1 CFKSKPNLTLHLYLN
16 PQVTVICPF
25 FFYQFQS
32 VCHHTQLIFVFL
44 IEMGFHHL
52 DQVGLQL
59 LTSSD
64 LPASAYQS
72 AGITGVSHRAWPILH
87 AIRLPGRESRIGEPM
102 ATDIYQ
108 IIDEITCAMLP
119 VIQGKPFALFGHSM
133 GAYIAFKTALHLKE
147 KHKLEPLHLFLSS
160 AFSPHS
166 KVQIQIPK
174 DNELSEEQMLHYLVD
189 FGGTPMNFLE
199 DKELLQQ
206 YIPIMMADLFYVYS
220 SESPSKTILSCDL
233 TCFLGSEDTDL
244 AKDTEVWKDV
254 TTGSINVHELPGD
267 HFYLKNP
274 ANEKFIKNYITK
286 CLEVSSL
293 VDF

>member
-1 CFKSKPNLTLHLYLN
+1 MECND
-16 PQVTVICPF
+16 VISA
-25 FFYQFQS
+25 YRN
-32 VCHHTQLIFVFL
+32 VC
-44 IEMGFHHL
+44 
-52 DQVGLQL
+52 L
-59 LTSSD
+59 LGTSDSH
-64 LPASAYQS
+64 ASAFRIGHVFQLFGMS
-72 AGITGVSHRAWPILH
+72 VH

-108 IIDEITCAMLP
+108 LIDEITCAMLP
-119 VIQGKPFALFGHSM
+119 VIQGKPFALFGHSL
-133 GAYIAFKTALHLKE
+133 GAYLAFKTALHLKE
-147 KHKLEPLHLFLSS
+147 KHKLEPWHLFLSS

-166 KVQIQIPK
+166 KAWIQIPK
-174 DNELSEEQMLHYLVD
+174 ELSEEQICRYLLD
-189 FGGTPMNFLE
+189 FGGTPINFLE

-206 YIPIMMADLFYVYS
+206 YIPIMMADVKIIGTCI
-220 SESPSKTILSCDL
+220 SESPSKSILSCDL

-254 TTGSINVHELPGD
+254 TTGSINIRELPGD

-286 CLEVSSL
+286 CLEVASL

>member
-1 CFKSKPNLTLHLYLN
+1 MEHTEETSNLAPSPHSTERRDQAGTTRNEKVLNCLYKRPEAMFKLICFPWAGGGSTHFAKWG
-16 PQVTVICPF
+16 QD
-25 FFYQFQS
+25 
-32 VCHHTQLIFVFL
+32 TQ
-44 IEMGFHHL
+44 
-52 DQVGLQL
+52 DL
-59 LTSSD
+59 LE
-64 LPASAYQS
+64 
-72 AGITGVSHRAWPILH
+72 VH

-206 YIPIMMADLFYVYS
+206 YIPIMMADVNVIS
-220 SESPSKTILSCDL
+220 RCISESPSKTILSCDL